1 MSRSPVRTE
10 TDLLER
16 DRERDDRHPLV
27 DQRHDPGID
36 VAEDSSR
43 VRRRQLGRITARI
56 VAGLLLIGTA
66 SVLVIELRHADV
78 RSTFAHIRW
87 GYVGLAVAAIAAS
100 VVAAAYNLLGFT
112 PLRLRLAPTL
122 LAQLAVSA
130 IRVVTP
136 SAVSTPAIATRYLTQ
151 AGAST
156 PDALASVGV
165 AQTVQLVVTVGL
177 VGGCGVVSGWSE
189 WHSIGRLQLSLWLAG
204 GLLIFLVGWLVVRCN
219 DRAARVGRQAAAS
232 VRSVVAHTRT
242 HPLSAVTGIVAGAM
256 LTVTHIA
263 AFAFCVHAAGGNAS
277 ILTLSTVYLASAAA
291 GSMVPT
297 PGGTGAVEAA
307 LIAGLTVAGVP
318 LPAATAATLLSR
330 LVSVWLLVPPGW
342 IALIGLRRRRLL

>member
-1 MSRSPVRTE
+1 MSSAPTR
-10 TDLLER
+10 TDLLEHR
-16 DRERDDRHPLV
+16 PEREDRHPLV
-27 DQRHDPGID
+27 DQRHVAGID
-36 VAEDSSR
+36 VAEDITR
-43 VRRRQLGRITARI
+43 ARRRRIGRITAWI
-56 VAGLLLIGTA
+56 LGGLLLLGTA
-66 SVLVIELRHADV
+66 SVLVIELRQADV

-87 GYVGLAVAAIAAS
+87 VYVGLAIASIAAS

-151 AGAST
+151 SGAST

-165 AQTVQLVVTVGL
+165 AQTVQLVVTIGL
-177 VGGCGVVSGWSE
+177 VGGCGVVSGWGD
-189 WHSIGRLQLSLWLAG
+189 WHSIGRLQLGLWSAG
-204 GLLIFLVGWLVVRCN
+204 GLLAFLIGWLVVRCN
-219 DRAARVGRQAAAS
+219 ARAARVARQAAAS
-232 VRSVVAHTRT
+232 VMSVVAHTRT

-263 AFAFCVHAAGGNAS
+263 AFAFCVRAAGGSAS

-297 PGGTGAVEAA
+297 PGGSGAVEAA

-342 IALIGLRRRRLL
+342 IALIRLRRRGLL